1 MKKIGCVTFL
11 CFYFFISGCIEKPD
25 YPIPAWV
32 TENSDGRWHAG
43 ESKKFNERR
52 FDSNT
57 FVYMGVQQQ
66 EKYIFLFAW
75 CDERRRFHSE
85 LHLFNAAISTNPT
98 ILKDRGTWVHAS
110 DANIYLG
117 GSSATTLLLVR
128 VLDDVS
134 IFRISDPEERY
145 LRSKDSILKIKFSD
159 QSSLALTFGDAYALL
174 GNSCLS
180 DGP

>member
-1 MKKIGCVTFL
+1 MKKIGCVAFL

-66 EKYIFLFAW
+66 GKYIFLFAW
-75 CDERRRFHSE
+75 CDISGRLNSE
-85 LHLFNAAISTNPT
+85 LHLFGGEISTNPT
-98 ILKDRGTWVHAS
+98 FIKENGAWVHAS
-110 DANIYLG
+110 DVNFVLG
-117 GSSATTLLLVR
+117 GKYPATFLLIRALE
-128 VLDDVS
+128 DAS
-134 IFRISDPEERY
+134 IFRIVDVKERY
-145 LRSKDSILKIKFSD
+145 LSYQDSGIKVKFSD
-159 QSSLALTFGDAYALL
+159 QSSILIPFSSAYELL
-174 GNSCLS
+174 GNSCAKM
-180 DGP
+180 

>member
-1 MKKIGCVTFL
+1 MKKIGCVAFL

-25 YPIPAWV
+25 NSIPAWV

-110 DANIYLG
+110 DANIYLH

-134 IFRISDPEERY
+134 VFQISDSEERY
-145 LRSKDSILKIKFSD
+145 LRSNDSVLKIKFSD
-159 QSSLALTFGDAYALL
+159 QSSLALSFSDAYKLL
-174 GNSCLS
+174 GDSCLS
-180 DGP
+180 DRP